1 MARLSKRAQ
10 DRKARAE
17 IRHQHATRR
26 LAQHEDDLLQ
36 AADAWGVGGIVLG
49 LVGFLW
55 MAVRCGPT
63 LFPNLF

>member
-1 MARLSKRAQ
+1 MARLSKRAGP
-10 DRKARAE
+10 KARAE

-26 LAQHEDDLLQ
+26 LAQRGRS
-36 AADAWGVGGIVLG
+36 APGVGRLGRGRIVLG

-55 MAVRCGPT
+55 MAVRCGT